1 MQFCGVPQ
9 QVRSPAWL
17 KTFFTKDFIA
27 NFQISNLWFS
37 ELKKNKNKSTNFGAN
52 SADNFLK
59 IDINTSI
66 LNSSNGIKN
75 QERMGKDYV
84 LLQE

>member
-1 MQFCGVPQ
+1 MQFCWVPQ

-66 LNSSNGIKN
+66 LK
-75 QERMGKDYV
+75 ERMGKDGKR
-84 LLQE
+84 LCFTPRIRTC